1 MKKSIKSISG
11 LAILGFVLFTSS
23 CKKQENL
30 TGADAASSDQSKKL
44 GLANAQSLGGTS
56 LTVSMGGNAFV
67 TTLASGGAETVTS
80 TKLANWTNANSI
92 FSSYFRIG
100 NTGALTVAVKASVP
114 SGTSV
119 LKITINGTPFNVT
132 ATGTAN
138 TTYTVG
144 TVNITTPGYVT
155 VQFQGV
161 SKTGSYFADV
171 SDLVISGAA
180 VASNVYYANDP
191 ANYYWSRRG
200 PSVHLGFSAPANTE
214 WFYNEVTVPTG
225 QDKIGSYFMA
235 NGFDGGYFGMQVNSA
250 TERRILFSVWNPTG
264 GTTTW
269 TRKGTNV
276 VATNFTGEGEG
287 GQSYLIYNWVAGNT
301 YKFLTQGKP
310 DGAGNTV
317 YSSWFYAPE
326 LGTWTFIA
334 SWKKPNTNSYL
345 TGLYSFLENFN
356 DKNGYL
362 GRKAEYNNQW
372 VRNAAGTWSEI
383 TSTNFTVDATGSNQQ
398 RMDFAGGVSGGKFYL
413 QNGGFFAN
421 YVTPNQSFTRTATGN
436 APTVNLTTLP

>member
-1 MKKSIKSISG
+1 MKKITKSIAN
-11 LAILGFVLFTSS
+11 LMVLGFVLLTVS
-23 CKKQENL
+23 CKKQE
-30 TGADAASSDQSKKL
+30 TGLSQNDTILNKE
-44 GLANAQSLGGTS
+44 GLLSAKSLGGTS

-67 TTLASGGAETVTS
+67 TTLASGGAETVTT

-92 FSSYFRIG
+92 FSSYFRLG

-114 SGTSV
+114 TGTSV

-132 ATGTAN
+132 ATGSAY
-138 TTYTVG
+138 TTYNVG
-144 TVNITTPGYVT
+144 TINITNPGYVT

-171 SDLVISGAA
+171 TDLVISGSSVAA
-180 VASNVYYANDP
+180 NVNYADDP

-200 PSVHLGFSAPANTE
+200 PSVHLGFTTPANTE
-214 WFYNEVTVPTG
+214 WFYNEVTVPSG
-225 QDKIGSYFMA
+225 QDKIGSYYMA
-235 NGFDGGYFGMQVNSA
+235 NGFNGGYFGMQVNSA
-250 TERRILFSVWNPTG
+250 TERRMIFSVWNPTS

-287 GQSYLIYNWVAGNT
+287 GQSYLIYNWITGNT
-301 YKFLTQGKP
+301 YKFLTQAKP
-310 DGAGNTV
+310 DRLGNTI

-326 LGTWTFIA
+326 LNTWTFMA
-334 SWKKPNTNSYL
+334 SWKKPNTNAYL
-345 TGLYSFLENFN
+345 GGLYSFLENFI
-356 DKNGYL
+356 DTNGYL

-372 VRNAAGTWSEI
+372 IRNTSGTWTEI
-383 TSTNFTVDATGSNQQ
+383 TSANFTVDATGSNQQ

-413 QNGGFFAN
+413 QNGGFFSSYVNAN
-421 YVTPNQSFTRTATGN
+421 QTFTRTATGA
-436 APTVNLTTLP
+436 APTVDLTTLP